1 MVVVPILLAVGTMVT
16 LALALR
22 GNDAADL
29 DPAAAV
35 NIRIH
40 NGMDGR
46 IDRLFLGRDVTAAAT
61 EDPSFHTRYAGID
74 QGGDSDY
81 LPVAPDPD
89 NYDNISFVMDG
100 RDWSVDPLL
109 LRPDVADLAAGRYY
123 TIVLDQE
130 GEQAVVA
137 EITAD
142 PAP

>member
-1 MVVVPILLAVGTMVT
+1 MVVVPILLAIATMVT

-29 DPAAAV
+29 DPAEAV
-35 NIRIH
+35 NIRVH

-46 IDRLFLGRDVTAAAT
+46 IDRLFLGREVAAAT
-61 EDPSFHTRYAGID
+61 KDPSFHTRYAGID

-81 LPVAPDPD
+81 LPVDPNPD
-89 NYDNISFVMDG
+89 NYDNISFTMDG
-100 RDWSVDPLL
+100 RDWLVDLLL
-109 LRPDVADLAAGRYY
+109 LRPEVSDLAAGSYY

-130 GEQAVVA
+130 GDQAVVA
-137 EITAD
+137 EITTD